1 MRARVQ
7 PAAAV
12 ATATEETETI
22 PGISDKVDNMLKVF
36 ALEDSRLVSSPTSTL
51 HDLEKAVWIDL
62 INPTSAEIQT
72 VEQFSKLALPNIHD
86 TEEIEASSHYEV
98 YPHGL
103 QINCS
108 FLHQVNGYF
117 SITNVA
123 FLFNSTCLI
132 SICAREVSL
141 LRQFQE
147 RGQAHAGLI
156 IDPLSTIISLVED
169 KIEKLADLSEEA
181 HLAIDKISR
190 QIFSRENVVLEEVIN
205 NLSRQDDLNG
215 KIRLCLMD
223 GQRDLNF
230 LLRRGRPADVNVNI
244 ANDSLEDIKTLL
256 SHNTFLSERLDFLLN
271 AALGFINIE
280 QNKIIKIFSIVA
292 VVFMPPTVIASI
304 FGMNFHHMPELS
316 WTWGYPLSLVS
327 MVVAGLAPYVY
338 FKRKGWL

>member
-1 MRARVQ
+1 
-7 PAAAV
+7 
-12 ATATEETETI
+12 
-22 PGISDKVDNMLKVF
+22 MLKIF
-36 ALEDSRLVSSPTSTL
+36 SLEDGRLVLAPSSTAD
-51 HDLEKAVWIDL
+51 DLARAIWIDL
-62 INPTSAEIQT
+62 INPTPAEIQI
-72 VEQFSKLALPNIHD
+72 VEQFSKLELPNIQE

-123 FLFNSTCLI
+123 FLFNNNCLI

-141 LRQFQE
+141 LRQLQE
-147 RGQAHAGLI
+147 RAQANREVI
-156 IDPLSTIISLVED
+156 IDPLSTIIALIED

-190 QIFSRENVVLEEVIN
+190 QTFNRENVVLEEVID

-230 LLRRGRPADVNVNI
+230 LFRRGRLAEANINI
-244 ANDSLEDIKTLL
+244 ANDILEDIKTLL

-304 FGMNFHHMPELS
+304 FGMNFHYMPELS

-327 MVVAGLAPYVY
+327 MMVAGLAPYVY

>member
-1 MRARVQ
+1 
-7 PAAAV
+7 
-12 ATATEETETI
+12 
-22 PGISDKVDNMLKVF
+22 MLKVF
-36 ALEDSRLVSSPTSTL
+36 ILEENRLVLSPSSASD
-51 HDLEKAVWIDL
+51 DLAKAVWIDL
-62 INPTSAEIQT
+62 VDPTPMEIKA
-72 VEQFSKLALPNIHD
+72 VEQYTSLALPDIHD

-108 FLHQVNGYF
+108 FLHPINGYF
-117 SITNVA
+117 STTNVA
-123 FLFNSTCLI
+123 FLFNSQCLI
-132 SICAREVSL
+132 TIGAREVSL

-147 RGQAHAGLI
+147 RAQAHRDVI
-156 IDPLSTIISLVED
+156 IDPLSTIVSLIED

-190 QIFSRENVVLEEVIN
+190 QTFNRENVNLEELID

-230 LLRRGRPADVNVNI
+230 LLRRGRLSDVNLDITNHV
-244 ANDSLEDIKTLL
+244 LEDIKTLL

-271 AALGFINIE
+271 AALSFINLE
-280 QNKIIKIFSIVA
+280 QNQIIKIFSVAA

-304 FGMNFHHMPELS
+304 FGMNFHYMPELS
-316 WTWGYPLSLVS
+316 WTWGYPLSLLS
-327 MVVAGLAPYVY
+327 MVIAGLAPYLY

>member
-1 MRARVQ
+1 M
-7 PAAAV
+7 
-12 ATATEETETI
+12 I
-22 PGISDKVDNMLKVF
+22 KVF
-36 ALEDSRLVSSPTSTL
+36 TLEGNRLVLSETSNQ
-51 HDLEKAVWIDL
+51 DDFEKAVWIDL
-62 INPTSAEIQT
+62 INPTPAEIEL
-72 VEQFSKLALPNIHD
+72 VENFSNLSLPNIQD

-108 FLHQVNGYF
+108 FLHRVKGYF

-123 FLFNSTCLI
+123 FLYNNNCLI
-132 SICAREVSL
+132 SIYAREVSTL
-141 LRQFQE
+141 DLFQARAQKT
-147 RGQAHAGLI
+147 RGLVV
-156 IDPLSTIISLVED
+156 DPLNTIIALMED

-181 HLAIDKISR
+181 HLAIEKISR
-190 QIFSRENVVLEEVIN
+190 QIFNRENVVLEKVID

-230 LLRRGRPADVNVNI
+230 LLRRGHLVSDQISIVNDI
-244 ANDSLEDIKTLL
+244 LEDIKTLL
-256 SHNTFLSERLDFLLN
+256 SHNAFLSERLDFLLN

-304 FGMNFHHMPELS
+304 FGMNFHYMPELS
-316 WTWGYPLSLVS
+316 WPWGYPLSLLS

>member
-1 MRARVQ
+1 
-7 PAAAV
+7 
-12 ATATEETETI
+12 
-22 PGISDKVDNMLKVF
+22 MLKVF
-36 ALEDSRLVSSPTSTL
+36 TLEDNRLVLSDTSTQR
-51 HDLEKAVWIDL
+51 DFKNAAWIDL
-62 INPTSAEIQT
+62 INPTPAEIQA
-72 VEQFSKLALPNIHD
+72 VERFSNLVLPN
-86 TEEIEASSHYEV
+86 TQETQEIEASSHYEV
-98 YPHGL
+98 YPDGL

-123 FLFNSTCLI
+123 FLFKNKCLV
-132 SICAREVSL
+132 SLCEREVSI
-141 LRQFQE
+141 LRHLQE
-147 RGQAHAGLI
+147 RAQKNSYLI
-156 IDPLSTIISLVED
+156 IDPLSTIIALIED

-190 QIFSRENVVLEEVIN
+190 QIFNRQNVILEEIID

-230 LLRRGRPADVNVNI
+230 LLRRGRLIDDNI
-244 ANDSLEDIKTLL
+244 NTTNDILEDIKTLL
-256 SHNTFLSERLDFLLN
+256 SHNAFLSERLDFLLN

-304 FGMNFHHMPELS
+304 FGMNFHFMPELS
-316 WTWGYPLSLVS
+316 WPWGYPLSLLS
-327 MVVAGLAPYVY
+327 MVIAGLAPYLY
-338 FKRKGWL
+338 FKNKGWL